1 MKYSFMTSQKPN
13 ELAAIIDHTLLKP
26 GATEDDIRG
35 LCREAR
41 EHGFASVC
49 VNPTWVTLAASQ
61 LADSKVKVC
70 TVAGFPLGAS
80 TSITKAAEAR
90 DAVEN
95 GASEIDMVMNVGA
108 LRSGF
113 EDLVKGD
120 IAAVVE
126 AAGQGVIVKVIIET
140 ALLNRDEKI
149 KACLLAQKAA
159 ADFVKTSTGFSGG
172 GATTEDV
179 ALMRETVGPAMG
191 VKASGGIRD
200 RTTAE
205 AMVAAGATRIG
216 ASASMAIIKGEDSSG
231 TGY

>member
-1 MKYSFMTSQKPN
+1 MTSQKPN